1 MVMMH
6 RRKKKKE
13 TSEILRHKPKE
24 RRKSFR
30 VQPLNKEAVFIELA
44 GKTIQVFDI
53 SAGGIAFRNH
63 KLKEGQV
70 QSININLPD
79 RITIESAKIKIVS
92 IDENDICH
100 AKFIEMVSSEEE
112 KVHRYTLERQV
123 EIARKNKEVKYRNWH
138 MHI

>member
-79 RITIESAKIKIVS
+79 RITIESVGIKVVF

-100 AKFIEMVSSEEE
+100 AEFIEIEPSERENI
-112 KVHRYTLERQV
+112 HQYTLKRQV
-123 EIARKNKEVKYRNWH
+123 EIARKNKELKCRNWH
-138 MHI
+138 MRV